1 MLKPKSDPKIIHFQF
16 NGLPT
21 VHSSPEWCL
30 ESNILALKHKLGLGI
45 WHAHKIIKDYAPVND
60 SSPTATDSS
69 SVSNPS
75 EPAMVSKPT
84 SKGKNRKKTT
94 QLQSLTNVLAES
106 NNSDSNE
113 GYLRDRTDRP
123 THPLSNGVDE

>member
-30 ESNILALKHKLGLGI
+30 ESNILALKHKLGLGV

-60 SSPTATDSS
+60 FPTTATDSS
-69 SVSNPS
+69 SISNSS
-75 EPAMVSKPT
+75 EPAMVSKPV
-84 SKGKNRKKTT
+84 SKNRTRKKTT
-94 QLQSLTNVLAES
+94 KLQSLPNVLAES
-106 NNSDSNE
+106 NPPDTNE
-113 GYLRDRTDRP
+113 EYLRDRTDRP
-123 THPLSNGVDE
+123 THPLSNGVG